1 MLARLA
7 RRGHNRKK
15 QGDQMPRRISRSHLL
30 GLGCAVLVLAGNSAR
45 ARDESAPPTPQHP
58 VTDQYHGVTVT
69 DPYRW
74 LENAQDPAVH
84 QWSLTQD
91 ARTRKYLDALPQ
103 RERMYQRL
111 MQQISATSP
120 SYEHLHVAGERVF
133 ALYTQPPK
141 QQKMIALLTNA
152 ADPKLARVVVDPNVI
167 NPAGT
172 TAIDWFVPSPDGKWL
187 AVSMSDNGSEDG
199 TLHLFEVATGKDQ
212 NLRIPRVQYPTG
224 GGSLAWREDGQGF
237 WYTRYPGRERPS
249 AEQHFYQHV
258 YFHRLGDDPAR
269 DALVIGEGLPKV
281 AEIELDNRY
290 DPKVIVASVANGDGG
305 EFEHFLIDGAGH
317 VRQVTHFAD
326 RIVAATPAP
335 DGSLYLVSRK
345 GAPRGSLLVLPAGDT
360 ELAHAKV
367 AVAESDGVMQSA
379 GELSETPIVATADL
393 LYLPEIVGG
402 PSRVSLYDHAGAAR
416 GVLPLPPVASVDEVR
431 PLSDGSVL
439 YRVQTYLQPPAFMRY
454 EPTSRQGSA
463 TELKQTSPVSFS
475 DAEVVRETARS
486 KDGTAVPFNIVR
498 RKGAKPDAAHPA
510 PLLLNGYGG
519 YGISETPTFLGPRAR
534 LWLDGGGIYVT
545 TNLRGGAEFGETW
558 HQQGALTHKQHVF
571 DDFIAVAEWL
581 IAHHYTDREHLAII
595 GGSNGGLLMGAVMTQ
610 RPDLFRAVV
619 SRVGIYDMLRV
630 ERDPNG
636 TFNTTEFGS
645 TQDDAQFKA
654 LYAYS
659 PYHHVKDGAAY
670 PAVLMLT
677 GETDGRVNP
686 AHSRKMIARLQ
697 EATGSKYPVL
707 LTINAHAGHGIGS
720 ALSIVVN
727 QYADIYAFLFDQL
740 GMKLPAE

>member
-1 MLARLA
+1 
-7 RRGHNRKK
+7 
-15 QGDQMPRRISRSHLL
+15 MPAHISRWNCT
-30 GLGCAVLVLAGNSAR
+30 GLGCALLGLVSSLAQ
-45 ARDESAPPTPQHP
+45 ARDEDAPATPQKP

-74 LENAQDPAVH
+74 LENSQDPAVH
-84 QWSLTQD
+84 QWSLAQD
-91 ARTRKYLDALPQ
+91 ARTRKYLDGLPQ
-103 RERMYQRL
+103 RERMYKQL

-120 SYEHLHVAGERVF
+120 SYEELKIAGERVF

-141 QQKMIALLTNA
+141 QQRMIALLTNA
-152 ADPKLARVVVDPNVI
+152 ADPKLARVVVDPNAI

-199 TLHLFEVATGKDQ
+199 TLHLFEVETGKDQ
-212 NLRIPRVQYPTG
+212 ALRIPRVQYPTG
-224 GGSLAWREDGQGF
+224 GGSVAWREDGQGF
-237 WYTRYPGRERPS
+237 WYTRYPGPERPS
-249 AEQHFYQHV
+249 EEQQFYQHV

-269 DALVIGEGLPKV
+269 DALVIGAGLPKV
-281 AEIELDNRY
+281 AEIELDSRY
-290 DPKVIVASVANGDGG
+290 DAKLIVASVANGDGG
-305 EFEHFLIDGAGH
+305 EFEHFLIDGTGH

-326 RIVAATPAP
+326 GIVAATTAP
-335 DGSLYLVSRK
+335 DGSLYLISRK
-345 GAPRGSLLVLPAGDT
+345 GAPRGALLMLAPGDT
-360 ELAHAKV
+360 VLAHAKV
-367 AVAESDGVMQSA
+367 VVPESDGVMSSA
-379 GELSETPIVATADL
+379 GEFSETPIVASSTL
-393 LYLPEIVGG
+393 LYLPELVGG
-402 PSRVSLYDHAGAAR
+402 PSRVSLYDHGGAAR
-416 GVLPLPPVASVDEVR
+416 GTLPLPPVASVDEVR
-431 PLSDGSVL
+431 LLSDGSVL
-439 YRVQTYLQPPAFMRY
+439 YRVQTYLQPPAFMHYDPKSGRSS
-454 EPTSRQGSA
+454 P
-463 TELKQTSPVSFS
+463 TELKQTSPVSFA
-475 DAEVVRETARS
+475 DAEVVREIARS

-498 RKGAKPDAAHPA
+498 RKGAAPDAGHPA

-519 YGISETPTFLGPRAR
+519 YGVSEVPTFLGPRAR

-545 TNLRGGAEFGETW
+545 TNLRGGGEFGESW
-558 HQQGALTHKQHVF
+558 HLQGALTHKQHVF

-645 TQDDAQFKA
+645 TQDEAQFKA

-659 PYHHVKDGAAY
+659 PYHHVQDGTAY

-697 EATGSKYPVL
+697 AATGSKRPVL

-727 QYADIYAFLFDQL
+727 QYADMYSFLFDQL
-740 GMKLPAE
+740 GMKLPGK